1 MGGPDSGTSFTG
13 AYWFTGHKIGKAG
26 CPGAFGKYFSS
37 GFPESGTLH
46 RLLVYI
52 CFNKRFRMNIT
63 DLLQSQLS
71 GGVLETLS
79 KQIGGADTQKTQ
91 VATSGIMNIL
101 LGAMAKNAST
111 PSGAS
116 ALSNALDRDHD
127 GSVLDDLMGMF
138 TGQAKPANPK
148 ATNGDGILGHIL
160 GNRKDSATET
170 ISKMSGLD
178 KNQVGSLMVSL
189 APMIMGAL
197 GKAKKDNNLDAS
209 GLAGMLGGVIGG
221 LKTGGQAQQD
231 PKMAML
237 TAFLD
242 KDGDG
247 SIVDDVAGMGMS
259 FLGRLFGRKK

>member
-1 MGGPDSGTSFTG
+1 
-13 AYWFTGHKIGKAG
+13 
-26 CPGAFGKYFSS
+26 
-37 GFPESGTLH
+37 
-46 RLLVYI
+46 
-52 CFNKRFRMNIT
+52 MNIT

-91 VATSGIMNIL
+91 AATSGIMNIL
-101 LGAMAKNAST
+101 LGAMAKNAAT

-127 GSVLDDLMGMF
+127 GSILDDVMGMF
-138 TGQAKPANPK
+138 TGQAQPANPK
-148 ATNGDGILGHIL
+148 AVNGEGILGHIL
-160 GNRKDSATET
+160 GGRKDTAAET
-170 ISKMSGLD
+170 VSKMSGLD

-197 GKAKKDNNLDAS
+197 GKAKKENNLDAS
-209 GLAGMLGGVIGG
+209 GVAGMLGGILGG
-221 LKTGGQAQQD
+221 MKGGAQKD

-237 TAFLD
+237 EAFLD

>member
-1 MGGPDSGTSFTG
+1 M
-13 AYWFTGHKIGKAG
+13 
-26 CPGAFGKYFSS
+26 
-37 GFPESGTLH
+37 
-46 RLLVYI
+46 
-52 CFNKRFRMNIT
+52 
-63 DLLQSQLS
+63 
-71 GGVLETLS
+71 ETLS

-101 LGAMAKNAST
+101 LGAMAKNAAT

-127 GSVLDDLMGMF
+127 GSVLDDVMGMF
-138 TGQAKPANPK
+138 TGQSKPANAK
-148 ATNGDGILGHIL
+148 AVNGEGILGHIL
-160 GNRKDSATET
+160 GGRQESATET
-170 ISKMSGLD
+170 VSKMSGLD
-178 KNQVGSLMVSL
+178 KSQVGSLMVTL

-197 GKAKKDNNLDAS
+197 GKAKKENDLDAS
-209 GLAGMLGGVIGG
+209 GVAGMLGGILGG
-221 LKTGGQAQQD
+221 MKGGAKKD

-237 TAFLD
+237 EAFLD

>member
-1 MGGPDSGTSFTG
+1 MLL
-13 AYWFTGHKIGKAG
+13 
-26 CPGAFGKYFSS
+26 
-37 GFPESGTLH
+37 GTLH
-46 RLLVYI
+46 PVPLYLW
-52 CFNKRFRMNIT
+52 CNKRKRMNIT

-71 GGVLETLS
+71 SGVLETLS

-91 VATSGIMNIL
+91 AATSGIMNIL

-111 PSGAS
+111 PTGAS

-127 GSVLDDLMGMF
+127 GSILDDVMGMF
-138 TGQAKPANPK
+138 TGQAKPANAK
-148 ATNGDGILGHIL
+148 AVNGEGILGHIL
-160 GNRKDSATET
+160 GGRQDSAADTV
-170 ISKMSGLD
+170 SKMSGLD
-178 KNQVGSLMVSL
+178 KSQVGSLMVSL

-197 GKAKKDNNLDAS
+197 GKAKKENNLDAS
-209 GLAGMLGGVIGG
+209 GLAGMLGGVLGG
-221 LKTGGQAQQD
+221 MKSGKTAQQD